1 MFGQAK
7 ELYKLKRQSD
17 LLKKQMERITIE
29 VEEKG
34 IRIVVRGD
42 QRIQELYV
50 DGEEDRRLRDVINK
64 ALKDSQK
71 KVAKKMRG
79 QLGDLGIPGLS

>member
-1 MFGQAK
+1 MFDQAK
-7 ELYKLKRQSD
+7 GLYKLKRQSD

-34 IRIVVRGD
+34 IRVVVRGD
-42 QRIQELYV
+42 QRIKELYI
-50 DGEEDRRLRDVINK
+50 DGEEDRRLCDVINK
-64 ALKDSQK
+64 ALKESQK